1 MTQKENKQNELTM
14 LVNKE
19 NQDVF
24 LAVPNVVEGERY
36 FIISGHDFPQ
46 EYHIGDIYLPKE
58 KWLKKTYKFDE
69 WKWLKSTI
77 GNTRPVCE
85 SELNPYKELLGHT
98 TQDIDKLE

>member
-1 MTQKENKQNELTM
+1 MTQEENKRNEPTM

-24 LAVPNVVEGERY
+24 LVVPNVVEGERY
-36 FIISGHDFPQ
+36 FIISECDFPQ
-46 EYHIGDIYLPKE
+46 KYHIGDVYLPKE
-58 KWLKKTYKFDE
+58 KWLKKPYKFSE

-85 SELNPYKELLGHT
+85 SELNSYKELLVHT
-98 TQDIDKLE
+98 TQDIDTLE